1 MLDKDLRVLAASRSF
16 YLTFKVSKAETLLS
30 HVLDRRR
37 PTTLAYIVCKTLGVE
52 RIVRQKIEP
61 FLLHLAT
68 TAALD
73 PPHLHFQKYPRVAA
87 GKIAHAADLAVV
99 PPHLNVTA
107 TTTSRF
113 FERRLR
119 VMTRAHHGRMYE
131 QQLDLFSSAGAEAE
145 RPLPLSMELRPAATV
160 LDDRALISAIP
171 ELEPCSQHSV
181 GGRGRPAAA
190 GSGRSQPTSA
200 STHKRTRVADPAGGG
215 PGDHGGGA
223 AAGHG
228 GHRGCTSR
236 ALCAHKTEARAASKS
251 APMRPPQA
259 DGARSPLPTP
269 LS

>member
-1 MLDKDLRVLAASRSF
+1 MSFADRYLVYANHLRPGCAHAVELGLHVLLVQRLDRVPVQRQ
-16 YLTFKVSKAETLLS
+16 VLS

-73 PPHLHFQKYPRVAA
+73 PPHLHFQKYPRVAT

-119 VMTRAHHGRMYE
+119 VMTRAFGSPKIPR
-131 QQLDLFSSAGAEAE
+131 
-145 RPLPLSMELRPAATV
+145 TV
-160 LDDRALISAIP
+160 
-171 ELEPCSQHSV
+171 C
-181 GGRGRPAAA
+181 
-190 GSGRSQPTSA
+190 SGRNPENEYVSQ
-200 STHKRTRVADPAGGG
+200 
-215 PGDHGGGA
+215 
-223 AAGHG
+223 
-228 GHRGCTSR
+228 SR
-236 ALCAHKTEARAASKS
+236 RLRFAARAIH
-251 APMRPPQA
+251 
-259 DGARSPLPTP
+259 L
-269 LS
+269 